1 MKQLD
6 RYKYC
11 GHSGLV
17 GQRKNDW
24 QDAHYVLKLFGKRV
38 SSARRHYREF
48 VEKGV
53 VMGRRPDLIGGGLI
67 RSVGDWKALK
77 VFRSLKLHIQGD
89 ERILGDSDFVE
100 SVLEEQNERLERRYQ
115 LQVQG
120 YDFDKAVVRVAEVF
134 HLKPEQVLSTVKQP
148 QRVKARS
155 LLCFWAVKELEMR
168 GTDVAQRLKISKSA
182 VSRAVV
188 RGEKIVTDMELKLS
202 EK

>member
-1 MKQLD
+1 M
-6 RYKYC
+6 
-11 GHSGLV
+11 S
-17 GQRKNDW
+17 
-24 QDAHYVLKLFGKRV
+24 
-38 SSARRHYREF
+38 
-48 VEKGV
+48 
-53 VMGRRPDLIGGGLI
+53 
-67 RSVGDWKALK
+67 
-77 VFRSLKLHIQGD
+77 
-89 ERILGDSDFVE
+89 ILGDSGFVE

-188 RGEKIVTDMELKLS
+188 RGEKIATDMELKLS